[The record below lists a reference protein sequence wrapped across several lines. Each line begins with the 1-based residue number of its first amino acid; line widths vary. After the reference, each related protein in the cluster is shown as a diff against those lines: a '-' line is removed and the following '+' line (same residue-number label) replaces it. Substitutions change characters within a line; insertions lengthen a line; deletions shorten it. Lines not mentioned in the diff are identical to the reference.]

1 MLVVCYLQKN
11 SIKKPQ
17 GNDRKTQFT
26 GNVQP
31 TLRKIEY
38 AHCNC
43 PLNETSLGINI
54 SNFVLQ
60 LSADV
65 SGRNAE
71 TKVRGRYKEKLE
83 EESRR
88 KEKAAIPDE
97 IKAKYA
103 AWSKGE
109 AQIKAD
115 RQRLQEDLHEM
126 SKPLARY

>member
-1 MLVVCYLQKN
+1 METPLLFKPGANAMSKN
-11 SIKKPQ
+11 MSSI
-17 GNDRKTQFT
+17 F
-26 GNVQP
+26 
-31 TLRKIEY
+31 
-38 AHCNC
+38 
-43 PLNETSLGINI
+43 
-54 SNFVLQ
+54 Q

-115 RQRLQEDLHEM
+115 RQKLQEDLHEM
-126 SKPLARY
+126 SKPLAR